1 MYNNYH
7 SLKASID
14 KSISSQHSVL
24 NKFPESIAR
33 PITQSCAKHLAQ
45 FTSHQLPLSLST
57 YTSSSNTNSSTSTP
71 SNKVTTSELTS
82 NNLARETSSAPYSQ
96 SSITTASIVSSANA
110 NTSQSSSDKTEKP
123 NIIELDTI
131 EQVNWA
137 LEVLKISLNF
147 KKSLN

>member
-1 MYNNYH
+1 MFNNYH
-7 SLKASID
+7 SLKASIE

-24 NKFPESIAR
+24 NKFPENIAR

-45 FTSHQLPLSLST
+45 FTSHQLPLSLSN
-57 YTSSSNTNSSTSTP
+57 SNSVSSTTP

-82 NNLARETSSAPYSQ
+82 TQISREASNTPYSQ
-96 SSITTASIVSSANA
+96 SSITTASIVSSSNA
-110 NTSQSSSDKTEKP
+110 NTSQSSGDKADKT

-137 LEVLKISLNF
+137 LEVLQTLFSSIV
-147 KKSLN
+147 